1 MAGSV
6 LLKQRPAARIL
17 HGDKGYDSNAI
28 RRQVEENGTMPNI
41 PPKANRRYKN
51 CFSPVLYRDRNA
63 IERMCQSAWNWGSD
77 SISLQV
83 ERLLTLLFQ
92 KGDSAMDRS
101 MPSSRLV
108 PRGFIVERFDVLSDR
123 ITASVRSAQTY
134 AHCPCCGTVSR
145 RVQSRYRR
153 RASDLPIAGR
163 CVDLAVTVRRFRCDG
178 VLCGRRILA
187 ERFGDEVLASHSR
200 RTSRL
205 EQIVHHLGLALGGR
219 PAASMAQR
227 LMLPVSNDTLLR
239 VVRRR
244 AREPDERLTVIGID
258 DFAWRR
264 NHHYG
269 TIVCDLKRRRP
280 VVLLKDREQATAEDW
295 LKDRPS
301 IAIVARD
308 RGGGYGEA
316 MARALPHAVQVADRW
331 HLMENASR
339 AFLDAVRASMRP
351 IRAAVGATVINPALL
366 TSAERL
372 QYEGYLR
379 REETNDAIMAQIKA
393 GVPLRRIA
401 KNTGHS
407 RRVVRAVARG
417 ERSDVFRTSESS
429 LELYLPWLNAQ
440 WDSGAR
446 NATAL
451 WRKLQD
457 RRGFRGSLRVIGEWA
472 TRRRRAEKASAE
484 TLTRV
489 PSARTIVRLM
499 TISRDNL
506 TKAESVV
513 VAAVEGSVP
522 AVVEARETI
531 ADFHAMVRKKDDA
544 DLGSWIDRALGGLV
558 ATFGRGVVKDEA
570 AVRAAIML
578 PWSNGQTEGQITK
591 LKLVKRQMYGRGKL
605 DLLQA
610 RLIGASPC

>member
-1 MAGSV
+1 M
-6 LLKQRPAARIL
+6 
-17 HGDKGYDSNAI
+17 H
-28 RRQVEENGTMPNI
+28 
-41 PPKANRRYKN
+41 
-51 CFSPVLYRDRNA
+51 
-63 IERMCQSAWNWGSD
+63 
-77 SISLQV
+77 
-83 ERLLTLLFQ
+83 
-92 KGDSAMDRS
+92 RS

-108 PRGFIVERFDVLSDR
+108 PRGFIVERIDVVADQVR
-123 ITASVRSAQTY
+123 ATVRSAQ
-134 AHCPCCGTVSR
+134 AHGRCPSCGTASR

-163 CVDLAVTVRRFRCDG
+163 RVDLVVTVRRFRCDG
-178 VLCGRRILA
+178 VLCGRRIFA
-187 ERFGDEVLASHSR
+187 ERFGDELLAPWSR

-219 PAASMAQR
+219 PAASMADR

-244 AREPDERLTVIGID
+244 AREPTDRLTVIGID

-264 NHHYG
+264 NHRYG
-269 TIVCDLKRRRP
+269 TIVCDLERRRP
-280 VVLLKDREQATAEDW
+280 VVLLKDHEQATAEDW
-295 LKDRPS
+295 LKGRQS

-316 MARALPHAVQVADRW
+316 AARALPHAVQVADRW

-339 AFLDAVRASMRP
+339 AFLDAVRASMRT
-351 IRAAVGATVINPALL
+351 IRAAVGATVINPKLL

-372 QYEGYLR
+372 QYKGYLR
-379 REETNDAIMAQIKA
+379 REETNAAIMAQIKA
-393 GVPLRRIA
+393 GIPLRRIA
-401 KNTGHS
+401 KTTGHS
-407 RRVVRAVARG
+407 RKVVRAVARG
-417 ERSDVFRTSESS
+417 ERSDVFRTRESS
-429 LELYLPWLNAQ
+429 LELYLPWLNAR

-451 WRKLQD
+451 WRKLKD

-489 PSARTIVRLM
+489 PSARTIARLM

-506 TKAESVV
+506 SRAESVIV
-513 VAAVEGSVP
+513 VAIERGVP

-531 ADFHAMVRKKDDA
+531 ADFHAMVRRKDDA
-544 DLGSWIDRALGGLV
+544 DLGPWIDRALGGLV

-570 AVRAAIML
+570 AVRAAIRL
-578 PWSNGQTEGQITK
+578 PWSNGQTEGQITR
-591 LKLVKRQMYGRGKL
+591 LKLVKRQMYGRGKI

-610 RLIGASPC
+610 RLIGVASS